1 MLLGGIAVET
11 LIRLEKTAKEYGKS
25 RILEDI
31 NLEIRRGEAVVFTGT
46 NGAGKSTILKMI
58 GGLIAPSGGKIY
70 RKRGLLY
77 HMVPE
82 RFPKSNLTARQYICA
97 VGKIEGLRRDEIQEK
112 SADLFERFHMKG
124 MEDKPMKLLSKGTLQ
139 KVGVIQAVLKRP
151 DVLLLDEP
159 LSGQD
164 TASQAVFVELV
175 NALKRE
181 GTALIVSCHEEF
193 LVNAVGDTV
202 CRIEGGKMHKV
213 RLERGNQKR
222 KALITFEASEDKT
235 APELPVTG
243 ETVPGG
249 LRFISSYENSNEVVA
264 KMIQE
269 GFQLENFTL
278 VGEEPVPSGEREE
291 TGGVIPELELP
302 ETGVERQS
310 GSVWGMLSY
319 EFRTYF
325 KTNRFAMPFLV
336 LMVFL
341 FSLYTSMPVGVTDSF
356 TISCNL
362 LFLLM
367 TWAGLSYNEMQQA
380 AEEQM
385 MILRLQ
391 SETLYYIGQSLFLC
405 ILGGIFT
412 LISLLIPLAL
422 DAVNSG
428 QLFLPGIL
436 IQDAAGGF
444 LFLGAGAFLGSSL
457 GTLLHP
463 RVMKDRKAA
472 VVLTVLIAVLAI
484 GKAAILQDA
493 AWVRWL
499 CSFLPPIAD
508 VTGVFAG
515 ALHFTLKDTA
525 FAAGVCILYGGI
537 LTAVRIWCLEKRKF

>member
-1 MLLGGIAVET
+1 MET
-11 LIRLEKTAKEYGKS
+11 FIRLEKAAKEYGKS

-31 NLEIRRGEAVVFTGT
+31 NLDIRSGEAVVFTGT
-46 NGAGKSTILKMI
+46 NGVGKSTILKMI
-58 GGLIAPSGGKIY
+58 GGLIAPSGGKIH
-70 RKRGLLY
+70 RKKGLLY

-97 VGKIEGLRRDEIQEK
+97 VGKIEGLRREEIQKK
-112 SADLFERFHMKG
+112 SADLFERFHMSG

-181 GTALIVSCHEEF
+181 GTALIISCHEEF
-193 LVNAVGDTV
+193 LVNAVGYTV
-202 CRIEGGKMHKV
+202 CRIEGGKMHTV
-213 RLERGNQKR
+213 RLERGKQKR
-222 KALITFEASEDKT
+222 KALITFEASGDRT

-243 ETVPGG
+243 EAIPGG
-249 LRFISSYENSNEVVA
+249 LRFISSYESSSEVVA

-269 GFQLENFTL
+269 GFRLEDFTL
-278 VGEEPVPSGEREE
+278 VGEEPVLAGEREGN
-291 TGGVIPELELP
+291 GGTLQEFELREN
-302 ETGVERQS
+302 EMEKQR

-341 FSLYTSMPVGVTDSF
+341 FSLYSSMPVGVTDSF

-380 AEEQM
+380 TEEQM

-391 SETLYYIGQSLFLC
+391 SETIYYFGQSLFLC
-405 ILGGIFT
+405 LLGGIFT
-412 LISLLIPLAL
+412 LVSLLIPLVL
-422 DAVNSG
+422 DAVNGG
-428 QLFLPGIL
+428 QLFSMGIL
-436 IQDAAGGF
+436 LQDAAGGL
-444 LFLGAGAFLGSSL
+444 LFMWAGAFLGSSL

-484 GKAAILQDA
+484 GKTAILQDA
-493 AWVRWL
+493 SWVGWVL
-499 CSFLPPIAD
+499 YLLPPISD

-515 ALHFTLKDTA
+515 TLHFTLKDTA
-525 FAAGVCILYGGI
+525 FAAGMCILYGGI
-537 LTAVRIWCLEKRKF
+537 LTAVRIWGLEKRKF